1 MVVEKVRIWRRVAAA
16 ACPHHL
22 HLLFAADK
30 AAGHLSPA
38 VLNSDRP
45 HRLGD
50 WTASFVVVVI
60 VGDVR
65 APNDCERLAAKKAP
79 CAGSL
84 RVETG
89 SARRVPRPQPRDCVR
104 VRRFFAKTVFA
115 DQHDTTGLGRCAQ
128 HLTFPRNR
136 SKRNPSLL
144 SIASILRAHACHLAA

>member
-1 MVVEKVRIWRRVAAA
+1 MDVEKVRIWRRVAAA

-65 APNDCERLAAKKAP
+65 ALNDCDRCCQEGA
-79 CAGSL
+79 
-84 RVETG
+84 V
-89 SARRVPRPQPRDCVR
+89 RRV
-104 VRRFFAKTVFA
+104 A
-115 DQHDTTGLGRCAQ
+115 
-128 HLTFPRNR
+128 
-136 SKRNPSLL
+136 
-144 SIASILRAHACHLAA
+144 AS